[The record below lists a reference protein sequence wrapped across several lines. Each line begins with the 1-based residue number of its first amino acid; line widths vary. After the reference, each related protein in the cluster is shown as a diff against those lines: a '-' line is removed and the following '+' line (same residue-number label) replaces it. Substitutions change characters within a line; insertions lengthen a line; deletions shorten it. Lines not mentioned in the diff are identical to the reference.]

1 MIAEAL
7 RVLLFGMLGIFLV
20 MAIIYGVIVALQ
32 SLSNKAS
39 RRDAAGG
46 MPVAGE
52 VIEVAEPVEVVE
64 EVEEVYYYPE
74 DYVAE
79 EYASEDYGSGEYA
92 VEGYSEGEYSE
103 YVPETQ
109 FVVEEEYVVEPEVE
123 VVER

>member
-39 RRDAAGG
+39 RRAAAGG
-46 MPVAGE
+46 MPVADE
-52 VIEVAEPVEVVE
+52 VVEVAEPVEVVE
-64 EVEEVYYYPE
+64 EEVYYYPE

-79 EYASEDYGSGEYA
+79 EYTSENY
-92 VEGYSEGEYSE
+92 GYSEGEYSE

-109 FVVEEEYVVEPEVE
+109 FVIEEEYVVEPEVE